1 MSKRHHPETDDA
13 FAGWDS
19 DPSSSEDSLWSCS
32 DEEMNAAA
40 RAAYKCINKHTRD
53 SYALEMQQYARWL
66 SREGKISSVDRVG
79 NNMQPKFPLVE
90 ADVMKYFS
98 WLESRKVKWRNH
110 ANPHQKK
117 RLAPSSITSITCA
130 FKDFYRYQLCDFPT
144 GLSQFFSNRHRAYIL
159 KIASEKMRGLYPAD
173 RNSMGLSAAA
183 YGRLLMCSIKMRP
196 RGNKFPFSTLRHH
209 PLFLKMSQSMCGR
222 GERIVNIRYAFIGVW
237 ADAFR
242 CKVPNSKSDQE
253 GLMSYWKLFFANI
266 IDPWWCPVLELAVH
280 CACNTLCGDFEFI
293 FPQSYRNGFRAHFK
307 DFIQNIAEDDVN
319 FMEVCRHQVTVH
331 SCKRTGVMMA
341 NSCEAVHWDQAELRA
356 DHKIGMNC
364 VYMSGASPDQDAIM
378 GRILSN
384 LPFGTKEFESQMPH
398 FEEAVSAALPMQK
411 LFAGYD
417 RYPPN
422 FRVVM
427 PFLVASLV
435 YHQNHVLQHYHGHP
449 ILSSPLFTTQK
460 HLLKDLQT
468 KIHGGNSLRSLLPLT
483 GRSYL
488 GATFAKVSN
497 IEVLVT
503 EMHGKMFENQPNSAL
518 GNQSE
523 SLPVVAARA
532 ATRDADSTRPECDRL
547 KLLVGRMESFFPAP
561 SSKTRVWSIGYVPTS
576 FRIPSGLL
584 VAECFRHWV
593 TGWRFFEGKTLPLRD
608 DGSSQKTV
616 FSKCC
621 AVMKALLGKKPEAQ
635 ECEED
640 PEFWFEF
647 LWTRLCNRFRW
658 SKETMWS
665 VSTCYDKLND
675 QKLKREEAC
684 CAAETP
690 TAAQAAAQATAQ
702 AEIVGRHA
710 RVLIQEAAGAPNG
723 DIDGDTLQVD
733 DVSTGFPIFSGEVE
747 CVRCCFCA
755 SYLSVDSSRLH
766 DRRRDAYTNIK
777 QHMRQKH
784 KDDTM
789 WVAFQNKMG
798 SMGSMWDPNDV
809 LKLWVRIAPK
819 VPCVKSQPTGHWVY
833 KPAFYPPIST
843 TYGAIGNYCGDLFRD
858 VAHGAGVRV
867 SENCAFMGTFHAGQE
882 VSGVHYDASSNTLF
896 AGNMTNG
903 RRNATTGDVYQLTP
917 GKSCLYTQIVTPD
930 ILQ

>member
-1 MSKRHHPETDDA
+1 MSKRRLAETDHA
-13 FAGWDS
+13 LAGWDS
-19 DPSSSEDSLWSCS
+19 EPSSSEDSLWSCS

-66 SREGKISSVDRVG
+66 SREGKISFVDRTG
-79 NNMQPKFPLVE
+79 KNMQPKFPLVE
-90 ADVMKYFS
+90 DDVMKYFS

-117 RLAPSSITSITCA
+117 RLAPSSITSIACA
-130 FKDFYRYQLCDFPT
+130 FKDFYRCQLCDFPT

-159 KIASEKMRGLYPAD
+159 KIASEKMQGLYPAD

-183 YGRLLMCSIKMRP
+183 FGRLLQCSIKMRP
-196 RGNKFPFSTLRHH
+196 CGNKFPFSIIRHH
-209 PLFLKMSQSMCGR
+209 PLFLKLSQSMCGR
-222 GERIVNIRYAFIGVW
+222 GERIANIRYAFIGIW

-266 IDPWWCPVLELAVH
+266 IDPLWCPVLELAVH
-280 CACNTLCGDFEFI
+280 CACNSLCGDFEFI
-293 FPQSYRNGFRAHFK
+293 FPQSYRNGFRAHFH
-307 DFIQNIAEDDVN
+307 DFTQNLAADDVN
-319 FMEVCRHQVTVH
+319 FMEISRHQLTVH

-417 RYPPN
+417 KYPPS

-435 YHQNHVLQHYHGHP
+435 YHQNHVKQHYHGHP

-468 KIHGGNSLRSLLPLT
+468 KLHGGNSLRSLLPLT

-503 EMHGKMFENQPNSAL
+503 AMHHKMFADQSNSAL
-518 GNQSE
+518 FNQSE
-523 SLPVVAARA
+523 SLSVVTHAVPRE
-532 ATRDADSTRPECDRL
+532 ADSTPECDRL

-561 SSKTRVWSIGYVPTS
+561 SSKTRVWSIGYVPTT
-576 FRIPSGLL
+576 FRVPSGLL
-584 VAECFRHWV
+584 VADCFRHWV
-593 TGWRFFEGKTLPLRD
+593 CGWRFFEGKNLPLRD
-608 DGSSQKTV
+608 DGTSQKTA

-621 AVMKALLGKKPEAQ
+621 AVMHALLGKKPEA
-635 ECEED
+635 
-640 PEFWFEF
+640 
-647 LWTRLCNRFRW
+647 T
-658 SKETMWS
+658 T
-665 VSTCYDKLND
+665 
-675 QKLKREEAC
+675 
-684 CAAETP
+684 AAE
-690 TAAQAAAQATAQ
+690 
-702 AEIVGRHA
+702 IGMRHA
-710 RVLIQEAAGAPNG
+710 RVLMQKAAAAPQADHEQQEDAP
-723 DIDGDTLQVD
+723 T
-733 DVSTGFPIFSGEVE
+733 TGFPILSGEVE

-755 SYLSVDSSRLH
+755 SYLSVDTSRIN
-766 DRRRDAYTNIK
+766 DRRRDAYTNIL

-784 KDDTM
+784 KDDAI
-789 WVAFQNKMG
+789 WDAFQKKMA
-798 SMGSMWDPNDV
+798 SMGSIWDPKDV

-819 VPCVKSQPTGHWVY
+819 VPCVRSQPSGHWVY
-833 KPAFYPPIST
+833 RPAFLPQLST
-843 TYGAIGNYCGDLFRD
+843 TYGAIDNYCGDLFRD
-858 VAHGAGVRV
+858 VPNGMGVRI
-867 SENCAFMGTFHAGQE
+867 SENCAFMGMFQAGHE
-882 VSGVHYDASSNTLF
+882 VSGVQYDASSNTLF
-896 AGNMTNG
+896 AGMMTNG
-903 RRNATTGDVYQLTP
+903 RRNVTSGDVYQLTP
-917 GKSCLYTQIVTPD
+917 GRSCLHTQIIVPAS
-930 ILQ
+930 LQ

>member
-1 MSKRHHPETDDA
+1 MSKRRLAETDHA
-13 FAGWDS
+13 LAGWDS
-19 DPSSSEDSLWSCS
+19 EPSSSEDSLWSCS

-40 RAAYKCINKHTRD
+40 RAAHKCINKHTRD

-66 SREGKISSVDRVG
+66 SREGKISFVDRTG
-79 NNMQPKFPLVE
+79 KNMQPKFPLVE
-90 ADVMKYFS
+90 DDVMKYFS

-117 RLAPSSITSITCA
+117 RLAPSSITSIACA
-130 FKDFYRYQLCDFPT
+130 FKDFYRCQLCDFPT

-159 KIASEKMRGLYPAD
+159 KIASEKMQGLYPAD

-183 YGRLLMCSIKMRP
+183 FGRLLQCSIKMRP
-196 RGNKFPFSTLRHH
+196 CGNKFPFSIIRHH
-209 PLFLKMSQSMCGR
+209 PLFLKLSQSMCGR
-222 GERIVNIRYAFIGVW
+222 GERIANIRYAFIGIW

-266 IDPWWCPVLELAVH
+266 IDPLWCPVLELAVH
-280 CACNTLCGDFEFI
+280 CACNSLCGDFEFI
-293 FPQSYRNGFRAHFK
+293 FPQSYRNGFRAHFH
-307 DFIQNIAEDDVN
+307 DFTQNLAADDVN
-319 FMEVCRHQVTVH
+319 FMEISRHQLTVH

-398 FEEAVSAALPMQK
+398 FEETVSAALPMQK

-417 RYPPN
+417 KYPPS

-435 YHQNHVLQHYHGHP
+435 YHQNHVKQHYHGHP

-468 KIHGGNSLRSLLPLT
+468 KLHGGNSLRSLLPLT

-503 EMHGKMFENQPNSAL
+503 AMHHKMFADQSNSAL
-518 GNQSE
+518 LNQSE
-523 SLPVVAARA
+523 SLSVVTHAAPRE
-532 ATRDADSTRPECDRL
+532 ADSTPECDRL

-561 SSKTRVWSIGYVPTS
+561 SSKTRVWSIGYVPTT
-576 FRIPSGLL
+576 FRVPSGLL
-584 VAECFRHWV
+584 VADCFRHWV
-593 TGWRFFEGKTLPLRD
+593 CGWRFFEGKNLPLRD
-608 DGSSQKTV
+608 DGTSQKTA

-621 AVMKALLGKKPEAQ
+621 AVMHALLGKKPEAQ
-635 ECEED
+635 ECEQD
-640 PEFWFEF
+640 PEFWFGF
-647 LWTRLCNRFRW
+647 LWSRLCNRFGW
-658 SKETMWS
+658 SKDNMWA

-675 QKLKREEAC
+675 QKVKREEAC
-684 CAAETP
+684 RAIEPP
-690 TAAQAAAQATAQ
+690 TLTQAAAQATTA
-702 AEIVGRHA
+702 AEIGMRHA
-710 RVLIQEAAGAPNG
+710 RVLMQEAAAAPQA
-723 DIDGDTLQVD
+723 DHEQQEDAPT
-733 DVSTGFPIFSGEVE
+733 TGFPILSGEVE

-755 SYLSVDSSRLH
+755 SYLSVDTSRIN
-766 DRRRDAYTNIK
+766 DRRRDAYTNIL

-784 KDDTM
+784 KDDAI
-789 WVAFQNKMG
+789 WDAFQKKMA
-798 SMGSMWDPNDV
+798 SMGSIWDPKDV

-819 VPCVKSQPTGHWVY
+819 VPCVRSQPSGHWVY
-833 KPAFYPPIST
+833 RPAFLPQLST
-843 TYGAIGNYCGDLFRD
+843 TYGAIDNYCGDLFRD
-858 VAHGAGVRV
+858 VPNGMGVRI
-867 SENCAFMGTFHAGQE
+867 SENCAFMGMFQAGHE
-882 VSGVHYDASSNTLF
+882 VSGVQYDASSNTLF
-896 AGNMTNG
+896 AGMMTNG
-903 RRNATTGDVYQLTP
+903 RRNVTSGDVYQLTP
-917 GKSCLYTQIVTPD
+917 GRSCLHTQIIVPAS
-930 ILQ
+930 LQ